1 MDNGRDVRGTFRQR
15 ADALL
20 GAAAA
25 SGAVAGAA
33 AILAT
38 RDDIIYEG
46 GAGVRAL
53 GGEGAM
59 DCDSICWIASM
70 TKPLTAVAALQLVER
85 GALDLDAPASDVA
98 PDLADLAVLT
108 GFDADGAPKLR
119 PPARPITLRQLLTHT
134 SGLGYE
140 LFSADVVKAKA
151 ALGLPGLAQ
160 GRIAALKAPLLFDP
174 GARFEYG
181 VGIDW
186 AGLLVEAASGRKL
199 GAYLADDVLAPLG
212 MASTGFVTP
221 DAMRERLA
229 GMHVR
234 VGETLAAFPMQQ
246 PKDVEFESGGGGL
259 YSTARD
265 YIRFVRMILGDGSL
279 DGRRVLRPD
288 SMALLRDSQIGDLRV
303 AGLTSASPMSRDMEF
318 FPGVAKGWSLAF
330 AVNLEPAPTGRP
342 AGGLMWAGLS
352 NCYVWIDA
360 VNGLGGVVLAQVLP
374 FADPRAMGVWLDFE
388 TAAYA
393 AGLAG

>member
-1 MDNGRDVRGTFRQR
+1 MSIRREALQDFRQR
-15 ADALL
+15 ADDVLC
-20 GAAAA
+20 GAVA
-25 SGAVAGAA
+25 SGAVAGVA

-38 RDDIIYEG
+38 REDVIYEG
-46 GAGVRAL
+46 GAGVRGL
-53 GGEGAM
+53 GAAGAM

-70 TKPLTAVAALQLVER
+70 TKPLTAIAALQLVER
-85 GALDLDAPASDVA
+85 GVLGLDTPARDVA
-98 PDLADLAVLT
+98 PELGDLAVLT
-108 GFDADGAPKLR
+108 GFDDDGAPQLR
-119 PPARPITLRQLLTHT
+119 PPTRPITLRQLLTHT

-140 LFSADVVKAKA
+140 LFSADVAKAKA
-151 ALGLPGLAQ
+151 ALGLPGLAH
-160 GRIAALKAPLLFDP
+160 GKIAALKAPLLFDP
-174 GARFEYG
+174 GARWEYG

-199 GAYLADDVLAPLG
+199 GAYLADHVFAPLG
-212 MASTGFVTP
+212 MTSTGFALSS
-221 DAMRERLA
+221 AMRERLA
-229 GMHVR
+229 GMHMR
-234 VGETLAAFPMQQ
+234 VGETLMAFPLEQ
-246 PKDVEFESGGGGL
+246 PQDGEFEPGGSGL

-265 YIRFVRMILGDGSL
+265 YTRLVRMILGDGAL
-279 DGRRVLRPD
+279 EGRRVIRPE

-303 AGLTSASPMSRDMEF
+303 AGLTSASPLSRDMEF

-352 NCYVWIDA
+352 NCYFWIDP
-360 VNGLGGVVLAQVLP
+360 VNGLSGVVLAQVLP

-393 AGLAG
+393 AGLTG